1 VSGVWAVVP
10 VKCFARGKS
19 RLERVLSRAARE
31 DLARALCDH
40 TLATLSACETIAGT
54 LVATDCEIVQAF
66 AEARGAEVV
75 RDVRAGSLNQIAD
88 HALAELAK
96 KGARSAIVLMGDL
109 PLLDAEDIQ
118 GLVGALGSASVV
130 VAPDRVRRGTNALGL
145 TPPDR
150 MATCFGSEISFR
162 RHVARARKEGI
173 AHVVHR
179 SDGIAFDLDS
189 PDDLARA
196 LALRYA
202 ERGALLRW
210 NRKRPSRVRA
220 A

>member
-19 RLERVLSRAARE
+19 RLDRVLSRAARE

-40 TLATLSACETIAGT
+40 TLATLGECTEIDGT
-54 LVATDCEIVQAF
+54 VVATDCEVVEQF
-66 AEARGAEVV
+66 AAARGADVI
-75 RDVRAGSLNQIAD
+75 RDVSAGSLAQIAD
-88 HALAELAK
+88 HALSVLAAR
-96 KGARSAIVLMGDL
+96 GASSAIVLMADL
-109 PLLDAEDIQ
+109 PLLSTDDLR
-118 GLVGALGSASVV
+118 GLAAALERAPIV

-150 MATCFGSEISFR
+150 IATCFGSEISFR
-162 RHVARARKEGI
+162 RHVARARREAI
-173 AHVVHR
+173 PHVVHR
-179 SDGIAFDLDS
+179 ADGIAFDLDS

-196 LALRYA
+196 LAVRYA